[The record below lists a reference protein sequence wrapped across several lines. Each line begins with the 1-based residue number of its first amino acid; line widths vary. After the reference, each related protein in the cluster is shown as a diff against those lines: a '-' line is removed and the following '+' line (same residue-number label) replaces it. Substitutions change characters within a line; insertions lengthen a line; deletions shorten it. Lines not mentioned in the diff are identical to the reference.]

1 MNNVDGCLSCNSSKP
16 DTLFIE
22 IYNKIHNVIDE
33 AKAEQDFQLRNELVT
48 TKVNELALLYYK
60 LKKDEELE
68 HVEELTPLL
77 ELE

>member
-1 MNNVDGCLSCNSSKP
+1 MDNINGCLSCNSCKP
-16 DTLFIE
+16 DTLFID
-22 IYNKIHNVIDE
+22 IYKKIHNVIDE
-33 AKAEQDFQLRNELVT
+33 AKAEDDFQLRNELIT

-77 ELE
+77 KLE